1 MNKQVFAQLVTA
13 IACVTLVAANLGGE
27 SSLALP
33 AKMCASTGFIVLALF
48 CQAMRST
55 YGRIV
60 LAGLCLSLIGDVCLE
75 LEADQWFLY
84 GLAAFLLAHVCYAT
98 AFAVLGIRWSVT
110 RIVAV
115 PTILASGMALLWLL
129 PHLPPAMLIPVW
141 AYVIVITTMVAL
153 AWGAT
158 GAGASS
164 LVGVGATLFYLS
176 DLSVAAGQ
184 FIQPDFP
191 NYVWGLPLYYAGQ
204 CLLAMSTSAGRLTDR
219 LKELQPGKP
228 GMVAGQ

>member
-13 IACVTLVAANLGGE
+13 IACVTLVAANLMGE
-27 SSLALP
+27 STLALV
-33 AKMCASTGFIVLALF
+33 AKTCASTGFIALALSS
-48 CQAMRST
+48 QAMHST

-60 LAGLCLSLIGDVCLE
+60 LAGLSLSFVGDVCLE

-84 GLAAFLLAHVCYAT
+84 GLAAFLLAHVCYAS
-98 AFAVLGIRWSVT
+98 AFLVRGVRWS
-110 RIVAV
+110 IAGAVAV
-115 PTILASGMALLWLL
+115 PTVLASGMAMLWLL
-129 PHLPPAMLIPVW
+129 PHVPQSMLMPVW

-158 GAGASS
+158 GAGASW
-164 LVGVGATLFYLS
+164 LVGVGATLFYFS